1 MSSNGKLVLVLRQMI
16 SGIRWLL
23 WFAKKSQKVKPF
35 HLMKFFRLKNEIK
48 CHQNV
53 RVSQRQPI
61 YSARVSISYRVLGL
75 LESDHIYWYWIG
87 AHDEYD
93 ELLKRI

>member
-1 MSSNGKLVLVLRQMI
+1 MKSSATKTFRKLLGDLPLSVQEQAAKAYA
-16 SGIRWLL
+16 L
-23 WFAKKSQKVKPF
+23 WKEDPYHPSLQFK
-35 HLMKFFRLKNEIK
+35 
-48 CHQNV
+48 

-75 LESDHIYWYWIG
+75 LESDCIYWYWIG

-93 ELLKRI
+93 ELLKRM